1 MEDSREEY
9 VFLGDKLGM
18 LFNIHD
24 NKVTVVGLD
33 SNIYRQ
39 APTTANTTATSGK
52 NVVNELK
59 NEEDDVNLYKD
70 AISLVPS
77 VSRQNSVG
85 APSVDE
91 NAQQDSIFSIPVEGP
106 SNDEKNNNPMNRDDD
121 VMSAAEVISALAN
134 LDVEDRQSAAIVVE
148 APVGEDEQIIM
159 NPIEGSS
166 KVMPALRVGEDHISI
181 EENKISVL
189 HASQSVGTKVS
200 VCTILQ

>member
-39 APTTANTTATSGK
+39 APTTSNTTATSGK

-91 NAQQDSIFSIPVEGP
+91 NAQQDNIFSIPVEDPNNGDK
-106 SNDEKNNNPMNRDDD
+106 SNHTLSREED

-148 APVGEDEQIIM
+148 APVGEEEQVIM
-159 NPIEGSS
+159 NLVEGSS
-166 KVMPALRVGEDHISI
+166 KVMPALPVDEDHITA
-181 EENKISVL
+181 EERNIPVL

-200 VCTILQ
+200 